1 MSLNSTRKRPGGHRG
16 VTSHSKRNQ
25 SDHSTIWSGSPIDFA
40 VINRAALA
48 ALPVLLNRWLPDGK
62 LQGSE
67 YIALNPRRVDRHLG
81 SFRINLRSGKWS
93 DFATGDQGGDPISL
107 VAYLFDLSQG
117 EAARRLAAMLEVSS
131 RG

>member
-1 MSLNSTRKRPGGHRG
+1 MSFKSRRKRPGSHRG
-16 VTSHSKRNQ
+16 VTSHSKHKHHN
-25 SDHSTIWSGSPIDFA
+25 DSTTRSTSPIDFA
-40 VINRAALA
+40 GINRAALA
-48 ALPVLLNRWLPDGK
+48 TLPILLERWLPDGQRK
-62 LQGSE
+62 GSE
-67 YIALNPRRVDRHLG
+67 YIALNPRRADRHLG

-107 VAYLFDLSQG
+107 AAYLFDLGQG